1 MIFTGRR
8 FPTTRL
14 RRNRRRSFLRELV
27 QEVRLSCSD
36 LVQPIFIM
44 EGNNKE
50 EAIKTMPGVSR
61 LSVDLAV
68 KKVAH
73 LNQLK
78 IPAVGLFPAIGQEK
92 KTADGLEAINPNG
105 LIQNAV
111 KKIKDSVPDIG
122 IITDVALDP
131 YTSHGH
137 DGILGED
144 GEILNDKTVEILQE
158 QSLSLARAGADILA
172 PSDMMDGRIGEI
184 RAILDK
190 NGYENVNLL
199 SYAAKYASTFY
210 GPFRDA
216 IGSGTSLGRSDKKT
230 YQMDPRNS
238 DEALWEVALDLE
250 EGADMVMI
258 KPGLPYLDILKRV
271 KETYSVPTFAY
282 QVSGEYLMLK
292 NLYPEEPEL
301 EREVIVESL
310 LCFKR
315 AGADAIFSY
324 FSERVA
330 EWLKNPN

>member
-50 EAIKTMPGVSR
+50 EAIKSMPGVSR

-68 KKVAH
+68 EKVAH

-122 IITDVALDP
+122 IITDIALDP

-172 PSDMMDGRIGEI
+172 PSDMMDGRIGKI

-216 IGSGTSLGRSDKKT
+216 IGSGTSLGRSDKKS
-230 YQMDPRNS
+230 YQMDPRNGN
-238 DEALWEVALDLE
+238 EALWEVALDLE

-258 KPGLPYLDILKRV
+258 KPGLPYLDILRRV
-271 KETYSVPTFAY
+271 KEAYSVPTFAY

>member
-1 MIFTGRR
+1 
-8 FPTTRL
+8 
-14 RRNRRRSFLRELV
+14 V
-27 QEVRLSCSD
+27 QETKLSCSD

-44 EGNNKE
+44 GGNNRK
-50 EAIKTMPGVSR
+50 EAIKTMPGISR
-61 LSVDLAV
+61 LSIDLAV
-68 KKVAH
+68 EKVTH
-73 LNQLK
+73 LQKLQ
-78 IPAVGLFPAIGQEK
+78 IPAVALFPVIEKAK
-92 KTADGLEAINPNG
+92 KTSDGLEALNPNG
-105 LIQNAV
+105 LIQTAV
-111 KKIKDSVPDIG
+111 KKIKDTVPEIG

-137 DGILGED
+137 DGILGKD

-158 QSLSLARAGADILA
+158 QSLSLAQAGSDILA
-172 PSDMMDGRIGEI
+172 PSDMMDGRIAKI

-190 NGYENVNLL
+190 NGLENVNLL
-199 SYAAKYASTFY
+199 SYAAKYASAFY

-216 IGSGTSLGRSDKKT
+216 IGSGISLGRSDKKS
-230 YQMDPRNS
+230 YQMDPRNGN
-238 DEALWEVALDLE
+238 EALWEVALDLE

-258 KPGLPYLDILKRV
+258 KPGLPYLDILKKV

-292 NLYPEEPEL
+292 NLYPREPEL
-301 EREVIVESL
+301 ERQVIIESL

-330 EWLKNPN
+330 EWLKNPD

>member
-14 RRNRRRSFLRELV
+14 RRNRRRGFLRELV

-36 LVQPIFIM
+36 LVQPIFII

-50 EAIKTMPGVSR
+50 EAIKTMPGISR

-68 KKVAH
+68 EKVAH

-111 KKIKDSVPDIG
+111 KKIKDSVPEIG

-137 DGILGED
+137 DGILSED

-158 QSLSLARAGADILA
+158 QSLSLAQAGADILA
-172 PSDMMDGRIGEI
+172 PSDMMDGRVAKI

-199 SYAAKYASTFY
+199 SYAAKYASAFY

-216 IGSGTSLGRSDKKT
+216 IGSRTSLGRSDKKS
-230 YQMDPRNS
+230 YQMNPGNGN
-238 DEALWEVALDLE
+238 EALWEVALDLE

-271 KETYSVPTFAY
+271 KEAYSVPTFAY

-301 EREVIVESL
+301 EREVIIESL

>member
-1 MIFTGRR
+1 
-8 FPTTRL
+8 
-14 RRNRRRSFLRELV
+14 
-27 QEVRLSCSD
+27 
-36 LVQPIFIM
+36 M

-50 EAIKTMPGVSR
+50 EAIKSMPGVSR

-68 KKVAH
+68 EKVAH

-122 IITDVALDP
+122 IITDIALDP

-172 PSDMMDGRIGEI
+172 PSDMMDGRIGKI

-230 YQMDPRNS
+230 YQMDPSNS
-238 DEALWEVALDLE
+238 NEALWEVALDLE

>member
-14 RRNRRRSFLRELV
+14 RRNRRRGFLRELV

-44 EGNNKE
+44 EGNNKK
-50 EAIKTMPGVSR
+50 EAIKTMPGISR

-68 KKVAH
+68 EKVAH

-111 KKIKDSVPDIG
+111 KKIKDSVPEIG

-137 DGILGED
+137 DGILGKD
-144 GEILNDKTVEILQE
+144 GEILNDKTVEVLQE

-172 PSDMMDGRIGEI
+172 PSDMMDGRVAKI

-199 SYAAKYASTFY
+199 SYAAKYASAFY

-216 IGSGTSLGRSDKKT
+216 IGSGTSLGRSDKKS
-230 YQMDPRNS
+230 YQMDPRNGN
-238 DEALWEVALDLE
+238 EALWEVALDLE

-258 KPGLPYLDILKRV
+258 KPGLPYLDVLKRV
-271 KETYSVPTFAY
+271 KDTFSVPTFAY

-292 NLYPEEPEL
+292 NLYPEQPEL
-301 EREVIVESL
+301 EREAIIESL